1 MSGRTRPP
9 TDETRT
15 KIFDSKAPKAPQP
28 APESAPES
36 TARSPSSR
44 PPTPVPTRTKG
55 PTRQG
60 YESGSVVVPKT
71 DDLNL
76 SITPEPLR
84 AISMKSAIDRAK
96 PQAPKQFV
104 LPKQHKPEI
113 RSLEEVSQQRAQ
125 TSGQTGRIAP
135 PREAKGVRARKL
147 RDTVFWGSV
156 VVIIGCVVM
165 LAVWFIAR

>member
-1 MSGRTRPP
+1 MSGRSRPP

-15 KIFDSKAPKAPQP
+15 KIFDSNAPRSAP
-28 APESAPES
+28 ASAPES
-36 TARSPSSR
+36 TSRPPTSR

-60 YESGSVVVPKT
+60 YESGSVVVPKL
-71 DDLNL
+71 DEF

-113 RSLEEVSQQRAQ
+113 RSLEDVSKRAQ
-125 TSGQTGRIAP
+125 TVQTSGTTGRIAP

-147 RDTVFWGSV
+147 RDVVFWGSV
-156 VVIIGCVVM
+156 VVIIGSVVM